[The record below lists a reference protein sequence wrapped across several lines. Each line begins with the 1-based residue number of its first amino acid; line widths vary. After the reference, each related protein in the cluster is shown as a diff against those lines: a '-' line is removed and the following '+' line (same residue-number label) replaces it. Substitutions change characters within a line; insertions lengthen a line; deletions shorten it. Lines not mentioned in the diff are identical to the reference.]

1 MSRCIPRVLPL
12 VPAVLLLAA
21 GLALPCTNIL
31 VSPGASTD
39 GSAFVS
45 YAADSHDFYGE
56 LVYRPGSVNAPG
68 TLREI
73 IEWDTGRHLGF
84 IPEAPRTWTV
94 VGHMNEHQVAIG
106 ETTFGGRRE
115 LRGHSGI
122 LDYGSL
128 MQLALERATT
138 AREAIR
144 VIGELVAE
152 HGYHSS
158 GESFSISDPHEVWI
172 LEIIGKGEG
181 EKGAVWVARRVPDGF
196 ISAHA
201 NQARIR
207 TFPLDDPEN
216 CLHSPD
222 VISFAREKGFY
233 EGPDEEFSFAD
244 VYDPLDFR
252 GIRFCE
258 ARVWSVFRRA
268 APSLGLGVE
277 YADGHHPDTRL
288 PLWIRPD
295 RPLGVA
301 DVMAL
306 MRDHYEGTELDMT
319 VGVDAGPFG
328 NPNRWR
334 PMGWTVGGEQYTW
347 ERPIST
353 QQTAYSFVSQS
364 RSWLPDPVGGVLW
377 YGMDDTFTT
386 CYTPLYC
393 GIREIPRS
401 FATGSLKRF
410 SWDSAFWVFN
420 FVANIANLKY
430 SHMVRDIQEVQR
442 EVEGRYLRLQPVVER
457 TALELLEEDPELAAA
472 YLTDYSVGH
481 AERLVQRWREL
492 GEFLL
497 AKYNDGYVQREPGRP
512 DAVGYPEGW
521 LERVV
526 RERGERYRLPGG
538 EVRQP

>member
-1 MSRCIPRVLPL
+1 MIPGRIRT
-12 VPAVLLLAA
+12 AVLCGLVVLAGTARGA
-21 GLALPCTNIL
+21 GGCTSIL
-31 VSPGASTD
+31 VTKGASKD
-39 GSAFVS
+39 GSVMITYSCDGEFHPKLR
-45 YAADSHDFYGE
+45 YRPAADHEPGE
-56 LVYRPGSVNAPG
+56 MLEIRGWDGKPKGSIPQPGHTHA
-68 TLREI
+68 
-73 IEWDTGRHLGF
+73 
-84 IPEAPRTWTV
+84 V
-94 VGHMNEHQVAIG
+94 VGLINEHQVVIG
-106 ETTFGGRRE
+106 ETTFEGRKE
-115 LRGHSGI
+115 LQNPEGLLHYWR
-122 LDYGSL
+122 L
-128 MQLALERATT
+128 MGLALQRATT

-144 VIGELVAE
+144 VITELVEA
-152 HGYHSS
+152 HGYAST
-158 GESFSISDPHEVWI
+158 GESFSIGDPEEAWI
-172 LEIIGKGEG
+172 LEIIGKGPG
-181 EKGAVWVARRVPDGF
+181 RKGAVWVARKVPDGF
-196 ISAHA
+196 ISVHA
-201 NQARIR
+201 NRSRIGEV
-207 TFPLDDPEN
+207 PLDDPD
-216 CLHSPD
+216 CLHSED
-222 VISFAREKGFY
+222 VVSFAVEKGY
-233 EGPDEEFSFAD
+233 WDPDSGKPFRFNEA
-244 VYDPLDFR
+244 YDPPTVQHVRYSDT
-252 GIRFCE
+252 
-258 ARVWSVFRRA
+258 RVWSVFRRA
-268 APSLGLGVE
+268 APSQAFSPDFALGRGE
-277 YADGHHPDTRL
+277 ADPY

-295 RPLGVA
+295 RKLTVA

-512 DAVGYPEGW
+512 EAVGYPEGW